1 MATRNVIINFLTKLQ
16 SKGIDQL
23 NKQTSTLNKGFKRLA
38 IGLGGFLSLRQINR
52 LAQQSVKAFIEEDKA
67 VRLLATNL
75 NNLNM
80 AYDVDAIEGYI
91 DALQRQ
97 SGVIDDE
104 LRPAFQQLL
113 ISTRSVTKSQQLLG
127 LSLDIAA
134 ATGNSLNTVTRALTR
149 SYLGSN
155 TALSR
160 LNVGISK
167 ADLSAK
173 SFDEIVADLSKRF
186 AGGAA
191 AAADTYAGKLNI
203 LKVSA
208 DEAQEVLGKKLV
220 FAVELLLDPNKG
232 MPALGRSIE
241 NAASSL
247 GDFTVGIAGL
257 NAEVLKLTGGS
268 KGKQV
273 REFFKDI
280 FFSQIQNT
288 QAAIAAVTKYGR
300 VLQTLPVTAKIQQNI
315 LIKQF
320 QSLEDQVR
328 AAKALKKEES
338 DRARAAAKVAA
349 DKAKAKAKEQGDARA
364 EALRNRLEGKFDIE
378 NINLA
383 AAAQKNLSETDRAR
397 VEALQALKTEGV
409 KDDEA
414 ALNKLIELEK
424 RREAEIFRQGRAAIF
439 ASETVKNQ
447 RLADLQAELDAL
459 GKLSGARIAS
469 ITGANLPSTSIQGGV
484 PSGAGI
490 PGAPSGIGL
499 IPPLGGALD
508 TFAGTPLSGV
518 NAADLLDVF
527 GAGGGQTI
535 INQYISGNVTTEREL
550 FDNFIDAIFQTN
562 RQGTNS
568 QLVNLGR

>member
-16 SKGIDQL
+16 SKGIDRL
-23 NKQTSTLNKGFKRLA
+23 YKQTNSLEKSFKKLGGGLA
-38 IGLGGFLSLRQINR
+38 GFLSLRQINR
-52 LAQQSVKAFIEEDKA
+52 LAQQSVKAFIDEDKA

-75 NNLNM
+75 NNLNI

-104 LRPAFQQLL
+104 LRPSFQQLL
-113 ISTRSVTKSQQLLG
+113 ITTRSVTKSQQLLG

-134 ATGNSLNTVTRALTR
+134 ATGNSLNTVTRALSR
-149 SYLGSN
+149 SFLGSN

-173 SFDEIVADLSKRF
+173 SFDDIVADLSKRF

-191 AAADTYAGKLNI
+191 AAADTYAGKLNK
-203 LKVSA
+203 LKISA
-208 DEAQEVLGKKLV
+208 DEAQEVLGQKLV
-220 FAVELLLDPNKG
+220 FAIELLIDPNKG

-241 NAASSL
+241 NAAASL

-257 NAEVLKLTGGS
+257 NAEVAKLTGGT

-288 QAAIAAVTKYGR
+288 QAAIKAITKYGQ
-300 VLQTLPVTAKIQQNI
+300 VLQTLPVTAKTQQN
-315 LIKQF
+315 LLLRQF
-320 QSLEDQVR
+320 QTLEDQVKT
-328 AAKALKKEES
+328 AKLLKKEEA
-338 DRARAAAKVAA
+338 DRARAAAKIAT
-349 DKAKAKAKEQGDARA
+349 DKAKTKAKEMADARA
-364 EALRNRLEGKFDIE
+364 EALRNRLEGKFDID

-383 AAAQKNLSETDRAR
+383 AAAQKNLSEADRAR

-414 ALNKLIELEK
+414 ALTKLIELEK
-424 RREAEIFRQGRAAIF
+424 KREEEIFRQGRAAIF
-439 ASETVKNQ
+439 ASEAVKNQ

-459 GKLSGARIAS
+459 AKLNGARIAS
-469 ITGANLPSTSIQGGV
+469 ITGANIPSTSIQGGA
-484 PSGAGI
+484 PSGAAL
-490 PGAPSGIGL
+490 PGAPSGVGL
-499 IPPLGGALD
+499 LPPLGGALD
-508 TFAGTPLSGV
+508 VFAGTPLSGV
-518 NAADLLDVF
+518 SAADLLDVF
-527 GAGGGQTI
+527 GGGGGQTI
-535 INQYISGNVTTEREL
+535 INQYISGSVLTEREIQ
-550 FDNFIDAIFQTN
+550 DNFIDAIFRYN
-562 RQGTNS
+562 RQGTTS
-568 QLVNLGR
+568 ELANLGR